1 MRREICWSLLAAL
14 AWVSAQACA
23 TYDALPMGT
32 DADDDGGSSG
42 RPNDGGASS
51 SAGNASAGGVTCAG
65 KPASSNAGGSTGGAA
80 SEGDAGAAGAS
91 EDRGAGGAGGDGA
104 SGEAT
109 GGAAMSGSA
118 GSGGDGGTDCA
129 STAPEASC
137 SCVAYGGHDYW
148 FCTNYLTFG
157 GAENKC
163 KAVSMHLPKIDS
175 EAEDDWLFSTA
186 AIKTMG
192 EYFLGATD
200 ASTPDEWSWLAGGK
214 LWSGVA
220 DGTPT
225 GYANFSPNEPNDSG
239 DCLVVQSNGP
249 WDDRIC
255 TDQRKYVCEEAP

>member
-1 MRREICWSLLAAL
+1 MRTGA
-14 AWVSAQACA
+14 
-23 TYDALPMGT
+23 G
-32 DADDDGGSSG
+32 DDGGSSG
-42 RPNDGGASS
+42 HPSDGGASS
-51 SAGNASAGGVTCAG
+51 RAGNASAGTATSAG
-65 KPASSNAGGSTGGAA
+65 EAALAGAANPDGSMGGAA
-80 SEGDAGAAGAS
+80 SDGVAGAAGAS
-91 EDRGAGGAGGDGA
+91 DDEGGGGGAASGAGMGGAGM
-104 SGEAT
+104 T
-109 GGAAMSGSA
+109 GSA
-118 GSGGDGGTDCA
+118 GSGGDGSTECV

-137 SCVAYGGHDYW
+137 SCVAYDGHDYW
-148 FCTNYLTFG
+148 FCTSYLTFV

-163 KAVSMHLPKIDS
+163 KAVSMHLPKIDN
-175 EAEDDWLFSTA
+175 EAEDDWLFGTA
-186 AIKTMG
+186 ATKTMG

-225 GYANFSPNEPNDSG
+225 GYASFSPNEPNASG